1 MENTETEPATQAQ
14 NVPIKED
21 TPKEIVQQGKLK
33 AIFS

>member
-21 TPKEIVQQGKLK
+21 TPKEIALLGKH
-33 AIFS
+33 FDY